1 MKAILQIL
9 ILLLPL
15 LASAQYEGSFKVSGT
30 RLLDAN
36 GNNFV
41 MRGANYSWCW
51 QKGEENSVIPAAKRI
66 GCNTLRIQLGT
77 GRRFSRPSVRE
88 LKKLITL
95 CEENHLIA
103 VFNTHDAT
111 GSNEYSDL
119 EEAARFWVDM
129 KDLLNA
135 HTATTIVNIANEWFG
150 TSGNSAAWAD
160 GYKQAIKI
168 IRDGG
173 VRNTL
178 IIDAA
183 GWGQWPQS
191 IFERASEVASADPLQ
206 NVVFAIHMYD
216 VAGKNT
222 STVKKNIDNAL
233 ATGYPVII
241 GEFAY
246 RHGGRYVEW
255 QSILDYTA
263 QTQVGY
269 LVWSWTGNSGGVED
283 CDMFGSYD
291 DSIYKPNGTNT
302 VLGRNGIRETSVEC
316 SIYGSSGIRDIRP
329 NDTRE
334 IDYTQPYQIFDIT
347 GRRVSDMT
355 NPGIY
360 ILRQGSTVKKILNH

>member
-51 QKGEENSVIPAAKRI
+51 QKGKENSVIPAAKRI

-173 VRNTL
+173 VRLSL
-178 IIDAA
+178 IHI
-183 GWGQWPQS
+183 
-191 IFERASEVASADPLQ
+191 
-206 NVVFAIHMYD
+206 
-216 VAGKNT
+216 
-222 STVKKNIDNAL
+222 
-233 ATGYPVII
+233 
-241 GEFAY
+241 
-246 RHGGRYVEW
+246 
-255 QSILDYTA
+255 
-263 QTQVGY
+263 
-269 LVWSWTGNSGGVED
+269 
-283 CDMFGSYD
+283 
-291 DSIYKPNGTNT
+291 
-302 VLGRNGIRETSVEC
+302 
-316 SIYGSSGIRDIRP
+316 
-329 NDTRE
+329 
-334 IDYTQPYQIFDIT
+334 
-347 GRRVSDMT
+347 
-355 NPGIY
+355 
-360 ILRQGSTVKKILNH
+360 